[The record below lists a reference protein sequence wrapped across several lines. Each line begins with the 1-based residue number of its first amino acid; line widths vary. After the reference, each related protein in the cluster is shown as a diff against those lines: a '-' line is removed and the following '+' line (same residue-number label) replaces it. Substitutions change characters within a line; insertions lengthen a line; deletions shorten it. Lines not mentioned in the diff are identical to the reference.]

1 MTDCPK
7 DYLHD
12 NVVGSVMVSGFLGTL
27 TTEERTLLHLL
38 DHQLP
43 ENNWEAPMELTQ
55 AGISAAVHVQRK
67 HVPRTLKRLEG
78 QSFLNTTSRHVP
90 GARQRRRV
98 YSLTNEGR
106 ERAQSILMNIKSSPV
121 QKDGQTVLLE
131 SILTSSQDTLET
143 LAHIDEHFVVHSKPV
158 MSPVSHPEGSASL
171 DAQAGEAL
179 VRRLFARA
187 WQDGRITKDEQL
199 LLNEVVDF
207 LGMHPDRVRR
217 LSNEA
222 RREIDVPPPE
232 EIYLDMLRQALVDG
246 VIHEEEE
253 ALLKTVQIAF
263 DIDEETHDRILQ
275 QAQQQPYI
283 TPELE
288 AYRSVLETALID
300 GIITT
305 DESAMLETL
314 RKETGVDE
322 QDHAMLLAE
331 LQDGIEG

>member
-1 MTDCPK
+1 
-7 DYLHD
+7 
-12 NVVGSVMVSGFLGTL
+12 MVSGFLGTL

-38 DHQLP
+38 NHQLP

-67 HVPRTLKRLEG
+67 HVPRTLKRLE
-78 QSFLNTTSRHVP
+78 QQNCLNTTSRHVP

-106 ERAQSILMNIKSSPV
+106 ERAQSILERIRSTPV
-121 QKDGQTVLLE
+121 QHEGQTVLLE
-131 SILTSSQDTLET
+131 TLMKSSENTLET
-143 LAHIDEHFVVHSKPV
+143 LAHVDEHLVVHVDPV

-179 VRRLFARA
+179 VRRMFARA

-207 LGMHPDRVRR
+207 LGMHPERVRR

-222 RREIDVPPPE
+222 RREINAPPPE

-263 DIDEETHDRILQ
+263 DIDEITHQDLLNQAILD
-275 QAQQQPYI
+275 PI
-283 TPELE
+283 NSPEYE
-288 AYRSVLETALID
+288 AYRSVLSTALID
-300 GIITT
+300 GIITN

-314 RKETGVDE
+314 RQQTGISE
-322 QDHAMLLAE
+322 QEHATMLAE
-331 LQDGIEG
+331 LQDANEG

>member
-1 MTDCPK
+1 
-7 DYLHD
+7 
-12 NVVGSVMVSGFLGTL
+12 MVSGFLGTL

-38 DHQLP
+38 NHQLP

-67 HVPRTLKRLEG
+67 HVPRTLKRLEE
-78 QSFLNTTSRHVP
+78 QNCLNTTSRHVP

-106 ERAQSILMNIKSSPV
+106 ERAQSILERIRSTPV
-121 QKDGQTVLLE
+121 QHEGQTVLLE
-131 SILTSSQDTLET
+131 TLMKSSENTLET
-143 LAHIDEHFVVHSKPV
+143 LAHVDEHLVVHVDPV

-179 VRRLFARA
+179 VRRMFARA

-207 LGMHPDRVRR
+207 LGMHPERVRR

-222 RREIDVPPPE
+222 RREINAPPPE

-263 DIDEETHDRILQ
+263 DIDEVTHQELLNQAILD
-275 QAQQQPYI
+275 PI
-283 TPELE
+283 NSPEYE
-288 AYRSVLETALID
+288 AYRSVLSTALID
-300 GIITT
+300 GIITN

-314 RKETGVDE
+314 RQQTGISE
-322 QDHAMLLAE
+322 QEHATILAE
-331 LQDGIEG
+331 LQDANEG

>member
-1 MTDCPK
+1 
-7 DYLHD
+7 
-12 NVVGSVMVSGFLGTL
+12 MVSGFLGTL

-67 HVPRTLKRLEG
+67 HVPRTLKRLEA
-78 QSFLNTTSRHVP
+78 QLFINTTSRHVP

-98 YSLTNEGR
+98 YSLTTEGR
-106 ERAQSILMNIKSSPV
+106 NRAQSILKRIKSTPV
-121 QKDGQTVLLE
+121 QSQGTTVILE
-131 SILTSSQDTLET
+131 SLLSSSTNTLET
-143 LAHIDEHFVVHSKPV
+143 LAHIDEHMMVHSEPV

-179 VRRLFARA
+179 VRRMFARA

-222 RREIDVPPPE
+222 RRELNAPPPE

-253 ALLKTVQIAF
+253 ALLRTVQIAF
-263 DIDEETHDRILQ
+263 DIDSETHERILN
-275 QAQQQPYI
+275 QALQQPYI

-288 AYRSVLETALID
+288 AYSSVLRTALLD
-300 GIITT
+300 GIITN
-305 DESAMLETL
+305 DEDAMLETL
-314 RKETGVDE
+314 REKTGISDQE
-322 QDHAMLLAE
+322 HAMLLAE
-331 LQDGIEG
+331 LQDAIEG

>member
-1 MTDCPK
+1 
-7 DYLHD
+7 
-12 NVVGSVMVSGFLGTL
+12 MVSGFLGTL

-38 DHQLP
+38 NHQLP

-67 HVPRTLKRLEG
+67 HVPRTLKRLEE
-78 QSFLNTTSRHVP
+78 QNCLNTTSRHVP

-106 ERAQSILMNIKSSPV
+106 ERAQSILQRIRSTPV
-121 QKDGQTVLLE
+121 QHDGQTVLLE
-131 SILTSSQDTLET
+131 TLMKSSENTLET
-143 LAHIDEHFVVHSKPV
+143 LAHVDEHLVVHVDPV

-179 VRRLFARA
+179 VRRMFARA

-207 LGMHPDRVRR
+207 LGMHPERVRR

-222 RREIDVPPPE
+222 RREINAPPPE

-263 DIDEETHDRILQ
+263 DIDEETHQELLNQAILD
-275 QAQQQPYI
+275 PI
-283 TPELE
+283 NSPEYE
-288 AYRSVLETALID
+288 AYRSVLSTALID
-300 GIITT
+300 GIITN

-314 RKETGVDE
+314 RQQTGISE
-322 QDHAMLLAE
+322 QEHATMLAK
-331 LQDGIEG
+331 LQDANEG

>member
-1 MTDCPK
+1 
-7 DYLHD
+7 
-12 NVVGSVMVSGFLGTL
+12 MVSGFLGTL

-38 DHQLP
+38 NHQLP

-67 HVPRTLKRLEG
+67 HVPRTLKRLEE
-78 QSFLNTTSRHVP
+78 QNCLNTTSRHVP

-106 ERAQSILMNIKSSPV
+106 ERAQSILQRIKSTPV
-121 QKDGQTVLLE
+121 QHEGQTVLLE
-131 SILTSSQDTLET
+131 TLMKSSENTLET
-143 LAHIDEHFVVHSKPV
+143 LAHVDEHLVVHVDPV

-179 VRRLFARA
+179 VRRMFARA

-207 LGMHPDRVRR
+207 LGMHPERVRR

-222 RREIDVPPPE
+222 RREINAPPPE

-263 DIDEETHDRILQ
+263 DIDEVTHQDLLNQAILD
-275 QAQQQPYI
+275 PI
-283 TPELE
+283 NSPEYE
-288 AYRSVLETALID
+288 AYRSVLSTALID
-300 GIITT
+300 GIITN

-314 RKETGVDE
+314 RQQTGISE
-322 QDHAMLLAE
+322 QEHATILAE
-331 LQDGIEG
+331 LQDANEG

>member
-1 MTDCPK
+1 
-7 DYLHD
+7 
-12 NVVGSVMVSGFLGTL
+12 MVSGFLGTL

-38 DHQLP
+38 DHHLP

-67 HVPRTLKRLEG
+67 HVPRTLKRLES

-98 YSLTNEGR
+98 YSLTIEGR
-106 ERAQSILMNIKSSPV
+106 KRAKSLLQKIKSTPV
-121 QKDGQTVLLE
+121 QSQGVTVLLE
-131 SILTSSQDTLET
+131 SLLSSAQDTLET
-143 LAHIDEHFVVHSKPV
+143 LAHIDEHMNAHSEPV
-158 MSPVSHPEGSASL
+158 ISPVSHPEGSASL

-179 VRRLFARA
+179 VRRMFARA
-187 WQDGRITKDEQL
+187 WEDGRITKDEQL

-222 RREIDVPPPE
+222 RREINVPPPE

-253 ALLKTVQIAF
+253 ALLRTVQIAF
-263 DIDEETHDRILQ
+263 DIDSDTHQRILK
-275 QAQQQPYI
+275 QAQEQPYVS
-283 TPELE
+283 PEIE
-288 AYRSVLETALID
+288 AYRSVLKTALID
-300 GIITT
+300 GVITN

-314 RKETGVDE
+314 RQETGIDE
-322 QDHAMLLAE
+322 QEHAMLLAE
-331 LQDGIEG
+331 LQDAIEG

>member
-1 MTDCPK
+1 
-7 DYLHD
+7 
-12 NVVGSVMVSGFLGTL
+12 MVSGFLGTL

-38 DHQLP
+38 NHQLP

-67 HVPRTLKRLEG
+67 HVPRTLKRLEE
-78 QSFLNTTSRHVP
+78 QNCLNTTSRHVP

-106 ERAQSILMNIKSSPV
+106 ERAQSILERIRSTPV
-121 QKDGQTVLLE
+121 QHEGQTVLLE
-131 SILTSSQDTLET
+131 TLMKSSENTLET
-143 LAHIDEHFVVHSKPV
+143 LAHVDEHLVVHVDPV

-179 VRRLFARA
+179 VRRMFARA

-207 LGMHPDRVRR
+207 LGMHPERVRR

-222 RREIDVPPPE
+222 RREINAPPPE

-263 DIDEETHDRILQ
+263 DIDEATHQELLNQAILD
-275 QAQQQPYI
+275 PI
-283 TPELE
+283 NSPEYE
-288 AYRSVLETALID
+288 AYRSVLSTALID
-300 GIITT
+300 GIITS

-314 RKETGVDE
+314 RQQTGISE
-322 QDHAMLLAE
+322 QEHATILAD
-331 LQDGIEG
+331 LQDANEG

>member
-1 MTDCPK
+1 
-7 DYLHD
+7 
-12 NVVGSVMVSGFLGTL
+12 MVSGFLGTL

-67 HVPRTLKRLEG
+67 HVPRTLKRLE
-78 QSFLNTTSRHVP
+78 QQAFLNTTSRHVP

-98 YSLTNEGR
+98 YSLTSGGR
-106 ERAQSILMNIKSSPV
+106 ERAQSILNRIKSTPV
-121 QKDGQTVLLE
+121 NSGGTTVLLQTL
-131 SILTSSQDTLET
+131 LTSSQDTLET
-143 LAHIDEHFVVHSKPV
+143 LAHIDEHMVVHSEPV

-179 VRRLFARA
+179 IRRMFARA

-207 LGMHPDRVRR
+207 LGMHPERVRR

-222 RREIDVPPPE
+222 RREIDAPPPE

-246 VIHEEEE
+246 VIHEEED

-263 DIDEETHDRILQ
+263 GIDVDAHERILKI
-275 QAQQQPYI
+275 ALQQPYI
-283 TPELE
+283 TPEIE
-288 AYRSVLETALID
+288 AYRSVLRTALID
-300 GIITT
+300 GIITS

-314 RKETGVDE
+314 RKTTGITNQE
-322 QDHAMLLAE
+322 HAMLLAE

>member
-1 MTDCPK
+1 
-7 DYLHD
+7 
-12 NVVGSVMVSGFLGTL
+12 MVSGFLGTL

-38 DHQLP
+38 NHRLP

-67 HVPRTLKRLEG
+67 HVPRTLKRLEE
-78 QSFLNTTSRHVP
+78 QNCLNTTSRHVP

-106 ERAQSILMNIKSSPV
+106 ERAQSILERIRSTPV
-121 QKDGQTVLLE
+121 HHEGQTVLLE
-131 SILTSSQDTLET
+131 TLMKSSENTLET
-143 LAHIDEHFVVHSKPV
+143 LAHVDEHLVVHVDPV

-179 VRRLFARA
+179 VRRMFARA

-207 LGMHPDRVRR
+207 LGMHPERVRR

-222 RREIDVPPPE
+222 RREINAPPPE

-263 DIDEETHDRILQ
+263 DIDEVTHQELLNQAILD
-275 QAQQQPYI
+275 PI
-283 TPELE
+283 NSPEYE
-288 AYRSVLETALID
+288 AYQSVLSTALID
-300 GIITT
+300 GIITS

-314 RKETGVDE
+314 RQQTGISE
-322 QDHAMLLAE
+322 QEHATMLAE
-331 LQDGIEG
+331 LQDANEG

>member
-1 MTDCPK
+1 
-7 DYLHD
+7 
-12 NVVGSVMVSGFLGTL
+12 MVSGFLGTL
-27 TTEERTLLHLL
+27 TTEERMLLHLL

-43 ENNWEAPMELTQ
+43 ENNWEAPMALTQ

-78 QSFLNTTSRHVP
+78 KSFLNTTSRHVP

-98 YSLTNEGR
+98 YSLTNQGR
-106 ERAQSILMNIKSSPV
+106 ESAQSILKKIKSTPV
-121 QKDGQTVLLE
+121 QSNGTTVLLE
-131 SILTSSQDTLET
+131 SLLSSSQDTLET
-143 LAHIDEHFVVHSKPV
+143 LAHIDEHMVAHSEPV

-171 DAQAGEAL
+171 DAQAGESL

-253 ALLKTVQIAF
+253 ALLQTVQIAF
-263 DIDEETHDRILQ
+263 DIDERGSSKIMELNINTKELNESYPWIYNNYTEFKFYRI
-275 QAQQQPYI
+275 
-283 TPELE
+283 
-288 AYRSVLETALID
+288 
-300 GIITT
+300 
-305 DESAMLETL
+305 
-314 RKETGVDE
+314 
-322 QDHAMLLAE
+322 
-331 LQDGIEG
+331 

>member
-1 MTDCPK
+1 
-7 DYLHD
+7 
-12 NVVGSVMVSGFLGTL
+12 MVSGFLGTL

-38 DHQLP
+38 NHQLP

-67 HVPRTLKRLEG
+67 HVPRTLKRLE
-78 QSFLNTTSRHVP
+78 QQNCLNTTSRHVP

-106 ERAQSILMNIKSSPV
+106 DRAQSILERIRSTPV
-121 QKDGQTVLLE
+121 QHEGQTVLLE
-131 SILTSSQDTLET
+131 TLMKSSENTLET
-143 LAHIDEHFVVHSKPV
+143 LAHVDEHLVVHVDPV

-179 VRRLFARA
+179 VRRMFARA

-207 LGMHPDRVRR
+207 LGMHPERVRR

-222 RREIDVPPPE
+222 RREINAPPPE

-263 DIDEETHDRILQ
+263 DIDEVTHQELLNQAILD
-275 QAQQQPYI
+275 PI
-283 TPELE
+283 NSPEYE
-288 AYRSVLETALID
+288 AYRSVLSTALID
-300 GIITT
+300 GIITN

-314 RKETGVDE
+314 RQQTGISE
-322 QDHAMLLAE
+322 QEHATMLAE
-331 LQDGIEG
+331 LQDANEG

>member
-1 MTDCPK
+1 
-7 DYLHD
+7 
-12 NVVGSVMVSGFLGTL
+12 MVSGFLGTL

-38 DHQLP
+38 NHQLP

-67 HVPRTLKRLEG
+67 HVPRTLKRLEE
-78 QSFLNTTSRHVP
+78 QNCLNTTSRHVP

-106 ERAQSILMNIKSSPV
+106 ERAQSILERIRSTPV
-121 QKDGQTVLLE
+121 HHEGQTVLLE
-131 SILTSSQDTLET
+131 TLMKSSENTLET
-143 LAHIDEHFVVHSKPV
+143 LAHVDEHLVVHVDPV

-179 VRRLFARA
+179 VRRMFARA

-207 LGMHPDRVRR
+207 LGMHPERVRR

-222 RREIDVPPPE
+222 RREINAPPPE

-263 DIDEETHDRILQ
+263 DIDEVTHQELLNQAILD
-275 QAQQQPYI
+275 PI
-283 TPELE
+283 NSPEYE
-288 AYRSVLETALID
+288 AYRSVLSTALID
-300 GIITT
+300 GIITN
-305 DESAMLETL
+305 DEAAMLETL
-314 RKETGVDE
+314 RQQTGISE
-322 QDHAMLLAE
+322 QEHATMLAE
-331 LQDGIEG
+331 LQDANEG

>member
-1 MTDCPK
+1 
-7 DYLHD
+7 
-12 NVVGSVMVSGFLGTL
+12 MVSGFLGTL

-67 HVPRTLKRLEG
+67 HVPRTLKRLE
-78 QSFLNTTSRHVP
+78 QQAFLNTTSRHVP

-98 YSLTNEGR
+98 YSLTLGGR
-106 ERAQSILMNIKSSPV
+106 ERAQSILNRIKSTPV
-121 QKDGQTVLLE
+121 NSGGTTVLLQTL
-131 SILTSSQDTLET
+131 LTSSQDTLET
-143 LAHIDEHFVVHSKPV
+143 LAHIDEHMVVHSDPV

-179 VRRLFARA
+179 IRRMFARA

-207 LGMHPDRVRR
+207 LGMHPERVRR

-222 RREIDVPPPE
+222 RREIDAPPPE

-246 VIHEEEE
+246 VIHEEED

-263 DIDEETHDRILQ
+263 DIDADAHERILKI
-275 QAQQQPYI
+275 ALQQPYI
-283 TPELE
+283 TPEIE
-288 AYRSVLETALID
+288 AYRSVLRTALID
-300 GIITT
+300 GIITS

-314 RKETGVDE
+314 RKTTGITNQE
-322 QDHAMLLAE
+322 HAMLLAE

>member
-1 MTDCPK
+1 
-7 DYLHD
+7 
-12 NVVGSVMVSGFLGTL
+12 MVSGFLGTL

-43 ENNWEAPMELTQ
+43 ENNWEAPMELPQ

-67 HVPRTLKRLEG
+67 HVPRTLKRLE
-78 QSFLNTTSRHVP
+78 QQAFLNTTSRHVP

-98 YSLTNEGR
+98 YSLTQGGR
-106 ERAQSILMNIKSSPV
+106 ERAQSILNRIKSTPV
-121 QKDGQTVLLE
+121 NSGGTTVLLQTL
-131 SILTSSQDTLET
+131 LTSSQDTLET
-143 LAHIDEHFVVHSKPV
+143 LAHIDEHMVVHSDPV

-179 VRRLFARA
+179 IRRMFARA

-207 LGMHPDRVRR
+207 LGMHPERVRR

-222 RREIDVPPPE
+222 RREIDAPPPE

-246 VIHEEEE
+246 VIHEEED

-263 DIDEETHDRILQ
+263 DIDTDAHERILKI
-275 QAQQQPYI
+275 ALQQPYI
-283 TPELE
+283 TPEIE
-288 AYRSVLETALID
+288 AYRSVLRTALID
-300 GIITT
+300 GIITS

-314 RKETGVDE
+314 RKTTGITNQE
-322 QDHAMLLAE
+322 HAMLLAE

>member
-1 MTDCPK
+1 
-7 DYLHD
+7 
-12 NVVGSVMVSGFLGTL
+12 MVSGFLGTL

-38 DHQLP
+38 NHQLP

-67 HVPRTLKRLEG
+67 HVPRTLKRLEE
-78 QSFLNTTSRHVP
+78 QNCLNTTSRHVP

-106 ERAQSILMNIKSSPV
+106 ERAQSILERIRSTPV
-121 QKDGQTVLLE
+121 QHEGQTVLLE
-131 SILTSSQDTLET
+131 TLMKSSENTLET
-143 LAHIDEHFVVHSKPV
+143 LAHVDEHLVVHVDPV

-179 VRRLFARA
+179 VRRMFARA

-207 LGMHPDRVRR
+207 LGMHPERVRR

-222 RREIDVPPPE
+222 RREINAPPPE

-263 DIDEETHDRILQ
+263 DIDEVTHQELLNQAILD
-275 QAQQQPYI
+275 PI
-283 TPELE
+283 NSPEYE
-288 AYRSVLETALID
+288 AYRSVLSTALID
-300 GIITT
+300 GIITS

-314 RKETGVDE
+314 RQQTGISE
-322 QDHAMLLAE
+322 QEHATMLAE
-331 LQDGIEG
+331 LQDANEG

>member
-1 MTDCPK
+1 
-7 DYLHD
+7 
-12 NVVGSVMVSGFLGTL
+12 MVSGFLGTL

-43 ENNWEAPMELTQ
+43 ENNWDAPMELTQ

-67 HVPRTLKRLEG
+67 HVPRTLKRLEV
-78 QSFLNTTSRHVP
+78 QSFINTTSRHVP

-98 YSLTNEGR
+98 YSLTTEGR
-106 ERAQSILMNIKSSPV
+106 NRAQSILKRIKSTPV
-121 QKDGQTVLLE
+121 QSQGITVMLE
-131 SILTSSQDTLET
+131 SLLSSSTNTLET
-143 LAHIDEHFVVHSKPV
+143 LAHIDEHMMVHSDPV

-179 VRRLFARA
+179 VRRMFARA

-222 RREIDVPPPE
+222 RRELNAPPPE

-253 ALLKTVQIAF
+253 ALLRTVQIAF
-263 DIDEETHDRILQ
+263 DIDTETHERILN
-275 QAQQQPYI
+275 QALQQPYI

-288 AYRSVLETALID
+288 AYSSVLRTALLD
-300 GIITT
+300 GIITN
-305 DESAMLETL
+305 DEDAMLETL
-314 RKETGVDE
+314 REKTGISDQE
-322 QDHAMLLAE
+322 HAMLLAE
-331 LQDGIEG
+331 LQDAIEG

>member
-1 MTDCPK
+1 
-7 DYLHD
+7 
-12 NVVGSVMVSGFLGTL
+12 MVSGFLGTL

-67 HVPRTLKRLEG
+67 HVPRTLKRLE
-78 QSFLNTTSRHVP
+78 QQAFLNTTSRHVP

-98 YSLTNEGR
+98 YSLTQGGR
-106 ERAQSILMNIKSSPV
+106 ERAQSILNRIKSTPV
-121 QKDGQTVLLE
+121 NSGGTTVLLQTL
-131 SILTSSQDTLET
+131 LTSSQDTLET
-143 LAHIDEHFVVHSKPV
+143 LAHIDEHMVVHLDPV

-179 VRRLFARA
+179 IRRMFARA

-207 LGMHPDRVRR
+207 LGMHPERVRR

-222 RREIDVPPPE
+222 RREIDAPPPE

-246 VIHEEEE
+246 VIHEEED

-263 DIDEETHDRILQ
+263 DIDADAHERILKI
-275 QAQQQPYI
+275 ALQQPYI
-283 TPELE
+283 TPEIE
-288 AYRSVLETALID
+288 AYRSVLRTALID
-300 GIITT
+300 GIITS

-314 RKETGVDE
+314 RKTTGISNQE
-322 QDHAMLLAE
+322 HAMLLAE

>member
-1 MTDCPK
+1 
-7 DYLHD
+7 
-12 NVVGSVMVSGFLGTL
+12 MVSGFLGTL

-38 DHQLP
+38 NHQLP

-67 HVPRTLKRLEG
+67 HVPRTLKRLEE
-78 QSFLNTTSRHVP
+78 QNCLNTTSRHVP

-106 ERAQSILMNIKSSPV
+106 ERAQSILERIRSTPV
-121 QKDGQTVLLE
+121 HHEGQTVLLE
-131 SILTSSQDTLET
+131 TLMKSSENTLET
-143 LAHIDEHFVVHSKPV
+143 LAHVDEHLVVHVDPV

-179 VRRLFARA
+179 VRRMFARA

-207 LGMHPDRVRR
+207 LGMHPERVRR

-222 RREIDVPPPE
+222 RREINAPPPE

-246 VIHEEEE
+246 IIHEEEE

-263 DIDEETHDRILQ
+263 DIDEVTHQELLNQAILD
-275 QAQQQPYI
+275 PI
-283 TPELE
+283 NSPEYE
-288 AYRSVLETALID
+288 AYQSVLSTALID
-300 GIITT
+300 GIITS

-314 RKETGVDE
+314 RQQTGISE
-322 QDHAMLLAE
+322 QEHATMLAE
-331 LQDGIEG
+331 LQDANEV

>member
-1 MTDCPK
+1 
-7 DYLHD
+7 
-12 NVVGSVMVSGFLGTL
+12 MVSGFLGTL

-38 DHQLP
+38 NHQLP

-67 HVPRTLKRLEG
+67 HVPRTLKRLEE
-78 QSFLNTTSRHVP
+78 QSFLNTASRHVP

-98 YSLTNEGR
+98 YSLTAEGR
-106 ERAQSILMNIKSSPV
+106 ERALSILERVKSTPV
-121 QKDGQTVLLE
+121 QKEGTMVLLG
-131 SILTSSQDTLET
+131 SLLSSSENTLET
-143 LAHIDEHFVVHSKPV
+143 LAHIDEHMVVHSDPV

-179 VRRLFARA
+179 VRRMFARA

-222 RREIDVPPPE
+222 RREINAPPPE

-253 ALLKTVQIAF
+253 ALLRTVQVAF
-263 DIDEETHDRILQ
+263 DIDAETHEQILN
-275 QAQQQPYI
+275 QALQQPYI

-288 AYRSVLETALID
+288 AYSSVLKTALID
-300 GIITT
+300 GIITS

-314 RKETGVDE
+314 RRTTGISDQE
-322 QDHAMLLAE
+322 HAMLLAE
-331 LQDGIEG
+331 LQDAIEG

>member
-1 MTDCPK
+1 
-7 DYLHD
+7 
-12 NVVGSVMVSGFLGTL
+12 MVSGFLGTL

-38 DHQLP
+38 NHQLP

-67 HVPRTLKRLEG
+67 HVPRTLKRLEE
-78 QSFLNTTSRHVP
+78 QNCLNTTSRHVP

-106 ERAQSILMNIKSSPV
+106 ERAQSILERIRSTPV
-121 QKDGQTVLLE
+121 HHEGQTVLLE
-131 SILTSSQDTLET
+131 TLMKSSENTLET
-143 LAHIDEHFVVHSKPV
+143 LAHVDEHLVVHVDPV

-179 VRRLFARA
+179 VRRMFARA

-207 LGMHPDRVRR
+207 LGMHPERVRR

-222 RREIDVPPPE
+222 RREINAPPPE

-263 DIDEETHDRILQ
+263 DIDEVTHQELLNQAILD
-275 QAQQQPYI
+275 PI
-283 TPELE
+283 NSPEYE
-288 AYRSVLETALID
+288 AYRSVLSTALID
-300 GIITT
+300 GIITN

-314 RKETGVDE
+314 RQQTGISE
-322 QDHAMLLAE
+322 QEHATMLAE
-331 LQDGIEG
+331 LQDANEG

>member
-1 MTDCPK
+1 
-7 DYLHD
+7 
-12 NVVGSVMVSGFLGTL
+12 MVSGFLGTL

-38 DHQLP
+38 NHQLP

-67 HVPRTLKRLEG
+67 HVPRTLKRLEE
-78 QSFLNTTSRHVP
+78 QNCLNTTSRHVP

-106 ERAQSILMNIKSSPV
+106 ERAQSILERIRSTPV
-121 QKDGQTVLLE
+121 QHEGQTVLLE
-131 SILTSSQDTLET
+131 TLMKSSENTLET
-143 LAHIDEHFVVHSKPV
+143 LAHVDEHLVVHVDPV

-179 VRRLFARA
+179 VRRMFARA

-207 LGMHPDRVRR
+207 LGMHPERVRR

-222 RREIDVPPPE
+222 RREINAPPPE

-263 DIDEETHDRILQ
+263 DIDEVTHQELLNQAILD
-275 QAQQQPYI
+275 PI
-283 TPELE
+283 NSPEYE
-288 AYRSVLETALID
+288 AYRSVLSTALID
-300 GIITT
+300 GIITN

-314 RKETGVDE
+314 RQQTGISE
-322 QDHAMLLAE
+322 QEHATMLAE
-331 LQDGIEG
+331 LQDANEG